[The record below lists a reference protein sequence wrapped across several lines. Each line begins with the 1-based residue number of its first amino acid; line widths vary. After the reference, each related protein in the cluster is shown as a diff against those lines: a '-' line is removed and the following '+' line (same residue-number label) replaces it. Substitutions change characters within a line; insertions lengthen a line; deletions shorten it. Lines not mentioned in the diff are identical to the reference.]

1 MKLFII
7 LINII
12 LAGSVVHAME
22 PADISP
28 LVRYEGVTG
37 WAEIPVVKAEIDCL
51 RDAATKLRD
60 AITFVSKADP
70 TLLAPDQPGIF
81 SRRKDRVEWYPEA
94 IRYCGLLIN
103 LAEILASDSPA
114 RINDLQRQL
123 VDSNGESLNGLGF
136 YIDMFLRRDDA
147 LSLVDNRFTFSG
159 VSNVDWGILIGDGP
173 VYVVD
178 AVEYAEPLIKL
189 LCTSVINI
197 KKMLGFQRDPD
208 SFGQYLFAGEE

>member
-7 LINII
+7 LINIVV
-12 LAGSVVHAME
+12 AGSVVHAME
-22 PADISP
+22 SADISP
-28 LVRYEGVTG
+28 LVRYEGATG

-94 IRYCGLLIN
+94 IRKCGLLIG

-123 VDSNGESLNGLGF
+123 VDSNG
-136 YIDMFLRRDDA
+136 
-147 LSLVDNRFTFSG
+147 
-159 VSNVDWGILIGDGP
+159 
-173 VYVVD
+173 
-178 AVEYAEPLIKL
+178 
-189 LCTSVINI
+189 
-197 KKMLGFQRDPD
+197 
-208 SFGQYLFAGEE
+208 